1 MWRILVPPVLHV
13 FLWLLAN
20 NKVLTRDNLAK
31 RKNIDDKTCLF
42 CNESETVL
50 HLFFECCVAHQPIW
64 EIISEVSCLPLIKD
78 IQPLSKIWWRGKNF
92 KAFNVIW
99 SIWNTRNNLCFQ
111 GVCWTK
117 MEMWRCAKLIRK
129 LSNCGETGSLVSSA
143 RKKEVQDLLV
153 WHGFKVQGLR
163 LLMGWRSC

>member
-1 MWRILVPPVLHV
+1 VQSLYTIVNGRGVKQIFTHVMWRILVPPRLHV
-13 FLWLLAN
+13 

-78 IQPLSKIWWRGKNF
+78 IQPLSKIW
-92 KAFNVIW
+92 
-99 SIWNTRNNLCFQ
+99 
-111 GVCWTK
+111 
-117 MEMWRCAKLIRK
+117 
-129 LSNCGETGSLVSSA
+129 
-143 RKKEVQDLLV
+143 
-153 WHGFKVQGLR
+153 
-163 LLMGWRSC
+163 